1 MVTVDKADLD
11 KYEFDWKT
19 YMLNKSEI
27 NENKLIELILVLF
40 LQLIEIPKIVEQIH
54 CDNHLLMGKY
64 HEKFM
69 HLMMHD
75 KYFH

>member
-40 LQLIEIPKIVEQIH
+40 LQLIEIPKIVGYI
-54 CDNHLLMGKY
+54 CNFLRIMK
-64 HEKFM
+64 KC
-69 HLMMHD
+69 
-75 KYFH
+75 